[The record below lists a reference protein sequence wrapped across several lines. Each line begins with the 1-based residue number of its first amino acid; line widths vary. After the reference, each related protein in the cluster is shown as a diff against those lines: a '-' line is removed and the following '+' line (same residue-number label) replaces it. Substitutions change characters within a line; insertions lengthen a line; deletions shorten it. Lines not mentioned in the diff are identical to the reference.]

1 MSFIPEPWKDERNQ
15 EMEIAEELTA
25 SEALEPPHGSQG
37 SARTSFL
44 RRYWE
49 KLLTNKHR

>member
-1 MSFIPEPWKDERNQ
+1 MSFVPEPWKHEGKED
-15 EMEIAEELTA
+15 MEIAEELSA
-25 SEALEPPHGSQG
+25 LEALDPPHGSQG